1 MKKLLLAST
10 MSLALMTGATFA
22 QDAGAG
28 SEAGGGANA
37 GGGAEAGG
45 ADAGAGADTGA
56 GTDTDA
62 GAGTDT
68 GVDAGAGA
76 DVDAGVDAGTETGTD
91 AEIDGELDADT
102 EVDVDTGVETEGV
115 FGNLGSSADDFF
127 TDSTRTEAV
136 APDQIMAA
144 FSSLTPEEQQLVLAQ
159 CADAVTVTGA
169 LVEICEVVVT
179 Q

>member
-37 GGGAEAGG
+37 GGGADAGG
-45 ADAGAGADTGA
+45 ADAGAGGDAGA
-56 GTDTDA
+56 GVGADTDA

-68 GVDAGAGA
+68 GVDADVDAGA
-76 DVDAGVDAGTETGTD
+76 DVGTDTGTD
-91 AEIDGELDADT
+91 ADIDGELDADT
-102 EVDVDTGVETEGV
+102 EVDVDAGVETEGV
-115 FGNLGSSADDFF
+115 LGDIGSASDDFF

-136 APDQIMAA
+136 APDQIMTT
-144 FSSLTPEEQQLVLAQ
+144 FSALTPEEQQIVLTQ